1 VFEEFD
7 GLPLHVLVVHAIVV
21 LVPLTALTAIAYAL
35 VPRWR
40 WLLRWP
46 LLGLAVTVLSAA
58 FVGKESGE
66 AFRHRLGLAQQA
78 IHEHAHAGERLFNVL
93 LGLTVAVVVA
103 AFALG
108 GPSPLRSGRGAQGG
122 APRLAQVVVALLLV
136 VASLAAGYQVYR
148 TGDSGARSVWG
159 AAGAP

>member
-1 VFEEFD
+1 MFEEFD
-7 GLPLHVLVVHAIVV
+7 GLPLHVLVVHAVVV
-21 LVPLTALTAIAYAL
+21 LVPVTALAGIAYAL

-46 LLGLAVTVLSAA
+46 LLGLAVAALAAA

-66 AFRHRLGLAQQA
+66 AFRHRLGLTQPA
-78 IHEHAHAGERLFNVL
+78 IHQHASAGEQLFNVL
-93 LGLTVAVVVA
+93 IGLTVAVVVA

-108 GPSPLRSGRGAQGG
+108 GTSPLRSHKGERTG
-122 APRLAQVVVALLLV
+122 APWLAQVVVALLLV

-148 TGDSGARSVWG
+148 TGESGARSVWG
-159 AAGAP
+159 AAGTP